1 MEKGRERERME
12 GKTLQHAIII
22 ITTIIIT
29 RSNIRLTHTQT
40 GHQEEEEEAV
50 PAEEGRTGGRGVVA
64 STEGARE
71 KECVRLPLSSFS
83 SLTCPGKSERERGRE
98 RRVRAD

>member
-1 MEKGRERERME
+1 ME

-50 PAEEGRTGGRGVVA
+50 PAEEGRTGGRGGVA
-64 STEGARE
+64 STEDE
-71 KECVRLPLSSFS
+71 KER
-83 SLTCPGKSERERGRE
+83 GSEREG
-98 RRVRAD
+98 VRASAPELLFLAHLFREE